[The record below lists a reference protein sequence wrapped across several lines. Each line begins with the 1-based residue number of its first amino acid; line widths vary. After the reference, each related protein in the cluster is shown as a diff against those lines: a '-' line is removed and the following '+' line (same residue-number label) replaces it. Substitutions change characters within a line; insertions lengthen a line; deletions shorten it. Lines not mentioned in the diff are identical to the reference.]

1 MMLTTSST
9 LLLQHREKFL
19 AFKCDQ
25 CDFATA
31 LTGGLTRHKIALHY
45 NLREVRIALRRLT
58 QEDIDSFEKKEVV
71 NDDFNHEVIQE
82 ANNEVS
88 HEVIQ
93 EVSHEASNEVIQE
106 VNTEIN
112 QPANMEGDK
121 FEFINLPP
129 VEVKEEQVSVNECRM
144 CGFTA
149 PPMQTILLVRH
160 MREVHGEVA
169 GTSADAKRRKL
180 AGEDPL
186 SHS

>member
-1 MMLTTSST
+1 MMLIKLTTSPT

-31 LTGGLTRHKIALHY
+31 LMGGLTRHKIALHY

-58 QEDIDSFEKKEVV
+58 QKDIDSFERKEVV
-71 NDDFNHEVIQE
+71 NDEVSQ
-82 ANNEVS
+82 EVS

-93 EVSHEASNEVIQE
+93 EVIQE

-129 VEVKEEQVSVNECRM
+129 IEVKEEQVSVNECRL

-149 PPMQTILLVRH
+149 PQMQTILLVRH
-160 MREVHGEVA
+160 TREMHRE
-169 GTSADAKRRKL
+169 SR
-180 AGEDPL
+180 
-186 SHS
+186 